1 MIVSFGEILLDT
13 FSDRDGRNQA
23 FVGGAPFNVA
33 YQAWKMGNE
42 VLFVGNVGN
51 DSAGKRIRRFFQE
64 EGLDERG
71 IRVDQKRKTTIS
83 KVELK
88 KGERSFSFERE
99 NTADPYFDEKCLDF
113 ISLADVV
120 HVGSLM
126 LSVKEG
132 RDFAS
137 KIISFAKAQKKILS
151 FDVNYREDVFKNRDR
166 AISIYEEFY
175 LQFDIVK
182 FSQDELKLFTGEN
195 DVAVALGRLKKG
207 PKMILVTLGKEGSL
221 AYLNGCIYK
230 EKSFD
235 VNSID
240 TTGAGDAF
248 FGAFLSEVDSI
259 GFTEM
264 NLMPSL
270 LQSSL
275 KFSNIAGALA
285 TTKKGAVP
293 AIHSYKEINSFLE
306 QQTFRR

>member
-99 NTADPYFDEKCLDF
+99 NTADPYFDENSLDF
-113 ISLADVV
+113 ISLAEVV

-175 LQFDIVK
+175 PQFDIVK

-248 FGAFLSEVDSI
+248 FGTFLSEVDSI